1 MEQIKYFEQFLNER
15 ELPDSQGE
23 VLVIL
28 GAPGSGKGT
37 LAKVLKDDYGIN
49 HISTGDLIRKSDD
62 DELKKIIASGDL
74 VPDSMIVKILVSE
87 LEKMD
92 PSEGV
97 IFDGFPRTIKQA
109 KKLDSILGKMGL
121 GLNHAIFLDL
131 DEKIAK
137 ERIKE
142 RAKKEDRKDDSS
154 DEVIEN
160 RFNEYHDKTFP
171 LVDFYKR
178 SRKLLKIDAEGG
190 KDSVRDILNKKKK
203 DDNTRRIILR
213 DIFDSLINYLKNS
226 GKAEI
231 RNVKDFETNEM
242 SYLLNLYLESDNIYA
257 DFYEILENNGIVLDR
272 HEIDSKNSLY
282 VANFGK
288 IMLSNLNLDSICF
301 LELKIT
307 GKYFSTLRI
316 TLKAEDISYRVYDT
330 NYFYLKFWVF
340 DGINFSNHDIQI
352 RTQDRNKN
360 KMRVDLNNGYFFNIV
375 FDKMGE
381 VVETNI
387 SKKRGA
393 KQNP

>member
-62 DELKKIIASGDL
+62 GELKKIIASGDL

-190 KDSVRDILNKKKK
+190 KDKVLSKVVEKLGLTKKKK
-203 DDNTRRIILR
+203 
-213 DIFDSLINYLKNS
+213 
-226 GKAEI
+226 
-231 RNVKDFETNEM
+231 
-242 SYLLNLYLESDNIYA
+242 
-257 DFYEILENNGIVLDR
+257 
-272 HEIDSKNSLY
+272 
-282 VANFGK
+282 
-288 IMLSNLNLDSICF
+288 
-301 LELKIT
+301 
-307 GKYFSTLRI
+307 
-316 TLKAEDISYRVYDT
+316 
-330 NYFYLKFWVF
+330 
-340 DGINFSNHDIQI
+340 
-352 RTQDRNKN
+352 
-360 KMRVDLNNGYFFNIV
+360 
-375 FDKMGE
+375 
-381 VVETNI
+381 
-387 SKKRGA
+387 
-393 KQNP
+393 

>member
-1 MEQIKYFEQFLNER
+1 MKQIKYFEQFLNER

-62 DELKKIIASGDL
+62 GELKKIIASGDL

-190 KDSVRDILNKKKK
+190 KDKVLSKVVEKLGLTKKKK
-203 DDNTRRIILR
+203 
-213 DIFDSLINYLKNS
+213 
-226 GKAEI
+226 
-231 RNVKDFETNEM
+231 
-242 SYLLNLYLESDNIYA
+242 
-257 DFYEILENNGIVLDR
+257 
-272 HEIDSKNSLY
+272 
-282 VANFGK
+282 
-288 IMLSNLNLDSICF
+288 
-301 LELKIT
+301 
-307 GKYFSTLRI
+307 
-316 TLKAEDISYRVYDT
+316 
-330 NYFYLKFWVF
+330 
-340 DGINFSNHDIQI
+340 
-352 RTQDRNKN
+352 
-360 KMRVDLNNGYFFNIV
+360 
-375 FDKMGE
+375 
-381 VVETNI
+381 
-387 SKKRGA
+387 
-393 KQNP
+393 

>member
-1 MEQIKYFEQFLNER
+1 MKQIKYFEQFLNER

-190 KDSVRDILNKKKK
+190 KDKVLSKVVEKLGLTKKKK
-203 DDNTRRIILR
+203 
-213 DIFDSLINYLKNS
+213 
-226 GKAEI
+226 
-231 RNVKDFETNEM
+231 
-242 SYLLNLYLESDNIYA
+242 
-257 DFYEILENNGIVLDR
+257 
-272 HEIDSKNSLY
+272 
-282 VANFGK
+282 
-288 IMLSNLNLDSICF
+288 
-301 LELKIT
+301 
-307 GKYFSTLRI
+307 
-316 TLKAEDISYRVYDT
+316 
-330 NYFYLKFWVF
+330 
-340 DGINFSNHDIQI
+340 
-352 RTQDRNKN
+352 
-360 KMRVDLNNGYFFNIV
+360 
-375 FDKMGE
+375 
-381 VVETNI
+381 
-387 SKKRGA
+387 
-393 KQNP
+393 

>member
-74 VPDSMIVKILVSE
+74 VPDSMIVKILISE

-190 KDSVRDILNKKKK
+190 KDKVLSKVVEKLGLTKKKK
-203 DDNTRRIILR
+203 
-213 DIFDSLINYLKNS
+213 
-226 GKAEI
+226 
-231 RNVKDFETNEM
+231 
-242 SYLLNLYLESDNIYA
+242 
-257 DFYEILENNGIVLDR
+257 
-272 HEIDSKNSLY
+272 
-282 VANFGK
+282 
-288 IMLSNLNLDSICF
+288 
-301 LELKIT
+301 
-307 GKYFSTLRI
+307 
-316 TLKAEDISYRVYDT
+316 
-330 NYFYLKFWVF
+330 
-340 DGINFSNHDIQI
+340 
-352 RTQDRNKN
+352 
-360 KMRVDLNNGYFFNIV
+360 
-375 FDKMGE
+375 
-381 VVETNI
+381 
-387 SKKRGA
+387 
-393 KQNP
+393 

>member
-1 MEQIKYFEQFLNER
+1 MKQIKYFEQFLNER

-37 LAKVLKDDYGIN
+37 LAKVLKEDYGIN
-49 HISTGDLIRKSDD
+49 HISTGDLIRKSDNV
-62 DELKKIIASGDL
+62 ELKKIIASGDL

-190 KDSVRDILNKKKK
+190 KDKVLSKVVEKLGLTKKKK
-203 DDNTRRIILR
+203 
-213 DIFDSLINYLKNS
+213 
-226 GKAEI
+226 
-231 RNVKDFETNEM
+231 
-242 SYLLNLYLESDNIYA
+242 
-257 DFYEILENNGIVLDR
+257 
-272 HEIDSKNSLY
+272 
-282 VANFGK
+282 
-288 IMLSNLNLDSICF
+288 
-301 LELKIT
+301 
-307 GKYFSTLRI
+307 
-316 TLKAEDISYRVYDT
+316 
-330 NYFYLKFWVF
+330 
-340 DGINFSNHDIQI
+340 
-352 RTQDRNKN
+352 
-360 KMRVDLNNGYFFNIV
+360 
-375 FDKMGE
+375 
-381 VVETNI
+381 
-387 SKKRGA
+387 
-393 KQNP
+393 

>member
-1 MEQIKYFEQFLNER
+1 MGQIKYFEQFLNER

-37 LAKVLKDDYGIN
+37 LAKVLQDDYGIN

-62 DELKKIIASGDL
+62 EELKKIIAGGDL
-74 VPDSMIVKILVSE
+74 VPDSMIVKMLVSE
-87 LEKMD
+87 LKNID

-160 RFNEYHDKTFP
+160 RFKEYHDKTFP

-190 KDSVRDILNKKKK
+190 KDKVLSKVVEKLGLTKKKK
-203 DDNTRRIILR
+203 
-213 DIFDSLINYLKNS
+213 
-226 GKAEI
+226 
-231 RNVKDFETNEM
+231 
-242 SYLLNLYLESDNIYA
+242 
-257 DFYEILENNGIVLDR
+257 
-272 HEIDSKNSLY
+272 
-282 VANFGK
+282 
-288 IMLSNLNLDSICF
+288 
-301 LELKIT
+301 
-307 GKYFSTLRI
+307 
-316 TLKAEDISYRVYDT
+316 
-330 NYFYLKFWVF
+330 
-340 DGINFSNHDIQI
+340 
-352 RTQDRNKN
+352 
-360 KMRVDLNNGYFFNIV
+360 
-375 FDKMGE
+375 
-381 VVETNI
+381 
-387 SKKRGA
+387 
-393 KQNP
+393 

>member
-62 DELKKIIASGDL
+62 GELKKIIASGDL

-178 SRKLLKIDAEGG
+178 SRKLL
-190 KDSVRDILNKKKK
+190 
-203 DDNTRRIILR
+203 
-213 DIFDSLINYLKNS
+213 
-226 GKAEI
+226 
-231 RNVKDFETNEM
+231 
-242 SYLLNLYLESDNIYA
+242 
-257 DFYEILENNGIVLDR
+257 
-272 HEIDSKNSLY
+272 
-282 VANFGK
+282 
-288 IMLSNLNLDSICF
+288 
-301 LELKIT
+301 
-307 GKYFSTLRI
+307 
-316 TLKAEDISYRVYDT
+316 
-330 NYFYLKFWVF
+330 
-340 DGINFSNHDIQI
+340 
-352 RTQDRNKN
+352 
-360 KMRVDLNNGYFFNIV
+360 
-375 FDKMGE
+375 
-381 VVETNI
+381 
-387 SKKRGA
+387 
-393 KQNP
+393 

>member
-190 KDSVRDILNKKKK
+190 KDKVLSKVVEKLGLTKKKK
-203 DDNTRRIILR
+203 
-213 DIFDSLINYLKNS
+213 
-226 GKAEI
+226 
-231 RNVKDFETNEM
+231 
-242 SYLLNLYLESDNIYA
+242 
-257 DFYEILENNGIVLDR
+257 
-272 HEIDSKNSLY
+272 
-282 VANFGK
+282 
-288 IMLSNLNLDSICF
+288 
-301 LELKIT
+301 
-307 GKYFSTLRI
+307 
-316 TLKAEDISYRVYDT
+316 
-330 NYFYLKFWVF
+330 
-340 DGINFSNHDIQI
+340 
-352 RTQDRNKN
+352 
-360 KMRVDLNNGYFFNIV
+360 
-375 FDKMGE
+375 
-381 VVETNI
+381 
-387 SKKRGA
+387 
-393 KQNP
+393 